1 MKITATHHV
10 GLVTPKLAEMEAFYT
25 DMLGLEVVKRWDD
38 VHIVFLA
45 AGGTVIE
52 LIGREDRKL
61 DASRPAGFDHFAFH
75 VNDVDAVFA
84 ALEDANV
91 RIESAPRDF
100 KDVRIAFFYDPDG
113 NLLELVQEL

>member
-10 GLVTPKLAEMEAFYT
+10 GLFTPNFAQMESFYT
-25 DMLGLEVVKRWDD
+25 ETLGLEVVKRWDD
-38 VHIVFLA
+38 VNIVFLA
-45 AGGTVIE
+45 AGDTVIE
-52 LIGREDRKL
+52 LIGRDDREL
-61 DASRPAGFDHFAFH
+61 DSSRPAGFDHFAFQ
-75 VNDVDAVFA
+75 VDDVDSVFA